1 MVTVM
6 QNKIEQARINIL
18 SSKHHMISI
27 PAKAY
32 VLCSSPRCG
41 TYMFAGI
48 MKDMRLGDPYEAF
61 NFGANRRYRPYYD
74 VSDFC
79 TLIDRVLEK
88 QTSPETGVFGVKF
101 FWEHLERFYRIAN
114 EIDGVSELN
123 LGFKEMLELFF
134 GSPHYIYLA
143 RRNLLKQ
150 AVSLAKAI
158 QSNHFQTIDDSPD
171 TVVEGKTSYDA
182 TLISQA
188 LMRILS
194 ETLLWEN
201 FFRQFDINPHRLWYE
216 DLVNDRDKSIPGL
229 LSFLKEHS
237 EKIPE
242 PHTKRLAN
250 KTNDDWYERYLEEN
264 RWLNTCCVDQLI
276 ETGEYVHVLARLSFY
291 QSLRVGQKKGAL
303 YVNLKRLLNSLQWR
317 LGKGSFG

>member
-1 MVTVM
+1 MH
-6 QNKIEQARINIL
+6 NKVEHARINML
-18 SSKHHMISI
+18 SRKLPTISI
-27 PAKAY
+27 PTKAY
-32 VLCSSPRCG
+32 ILCSSPRCG
-41 TYMFAGI
+41 TYMIAGI
-48 MKDMRLGDPYEAF
+48 MKDMQLGDPYEAF

-114 EIDGVSELN
+114 KIDGMNELN
-123 LGFKEMLELFF
+123 LDIKEMLELFF
-134 GSPHYIYLA
+134 GSPRYLYLG
-143 RRNLLKQ
+143 RRNSLKQ

-171 TVVEGKTSYDA
+171 TIVEGKTSYDA
-182 TLISQA
+182 NLISQA

-194 ETLLWEN
+194 EALLWEN
-201 FFRQFDINPHRLWYE
+201 FFRQFEITPYRLWYE
-216 DLVNDRDKSIPGL
+216 DLVNDREKTIQGVL
-229 LSFLKEHS
+229 FFLNESF

-242 PHTKRLAN
+242 PHTKKLSNR
-250 KTNDDWYERYLEEN
+250 TNDEWYEHYLEEN
-264 RWLNTCCVDQLI
+264 GWLTTCYIDQLI
-276 ETGEYVHVLARLSFY
+276 ETGEYVHLLARLSFN
-291 QSLRVGQKKGAL
+291 QSLKVNQKKGAFH
-303 YVNLKRLLNSLQWR
+303 VKLKRLLNSIEWR

>member
-1 MVTVM
+1 MNNRVE
-6 QNKIEQARINIL
+6 KAKEIIL
-18 SSKHHMISI
+18 KGRNHSFDV

-32 VLCSSPRCG
+32 ILCSLPRSG

-48 MKDMRLGDPYEAF
+48 MKDMQLGDPYEAF

-79 TLIDRVLEK
+79 TLIYRVLEK

-114 EIDGVSELN
+114 EIDGLSELN
-123 LGFKEMLELFF
+123 LDIKETLELFF

-150 AVSLAKAI
+150 AISLAKAI

-182 TLISQA
+182 NLISQA

-194 ETLLWEN
+194 EALLWEN
-201 FFRQFDINPHRLWYE
+201 FFRQFEINPYRFWYE
-216 DLVNDRDKSIPGL
+216 DLANDREKSILGV
-229 LSFLKEHS
+229 LSFLNEYS

-242 PHTKRLAN
+242 PHTKKLSN
-250 KTNDDWYERYLEEN
+250 KTNDDWYEHYLKEN
-264 RWLNTCCVDQLI
+264 RWLNTCYIDKLI
-276 ETGEYVHVLARLSFY
+276 
-291 QSLRVGQKKGAL
+291 
-303 YVNLKRLLNSLQWR
+303 
-317 LGKGSFG
+317 

>member
-1 MVTVM
+1 
-6 QNKIEQARINIL
+6 
-18 SSKHHMISI
+18 MI
-27 PAKAY
+27 
-32 VLCSSPRCG
+32 
-41 TYMFAGI
+41 AGI
-48 MKDMRLGDPYEAF
+48 MKDMQLGDPYEAF

-114 EIDGVSELN
+114 KIDGMNELN
-123 LGFKEMLELFF
+123 LDIKEMLELFF
-134 GSPHYIYLA
+134 GSPRYLYLG
-143 RRNLLKQ
+143 RRNSLKQ

-171 TVVEGKTSYDA
+171 TIVEGKTSYDA
-182 TLISQA
+182 NLISQA

-194 ETLLWEN
+194 EALLWEN
-201 FFRQFDINPHRLWYE
+201 FFRQFEITPYRLWYE
-216 DLVNDRDKSIPGL
+216 DLVNDREKTIQGVL
-229 LSFLKEHS
+229 FFLNESF

-242 PHTKRLAN
+242 PHTKKLSNR
-250 KTNDDWYERYLEEN
+250 TNDEWYEHYLEEN
-264 RWLNTCCVDQLI
+264 GWLTTCYIDQLI
-276 ETGEYVHVLARLSFY
+276 ETGEYVHLLARLSFN
-291 QSLRVGQKKGAL
+291 QSLKVNQKKGAFH
-303 YVNLKRLLNSLQWR
+303 VKLKRLLNSIEWR